1 MGMSMSDGERQ
12 ALVAEVL
19 ELGESLFEAALEVHG
34 NEQKDDEIVEVMEE
48 IRGAKDEFFGAL
60 RMLLRIE
67 HVC

>member
-19 ELGESLFEAALEVHG
+19 ELGESLFEDALEVHG

-60 RMLLRIE
+60 RMLLSVRE
-67 HVC
+67 